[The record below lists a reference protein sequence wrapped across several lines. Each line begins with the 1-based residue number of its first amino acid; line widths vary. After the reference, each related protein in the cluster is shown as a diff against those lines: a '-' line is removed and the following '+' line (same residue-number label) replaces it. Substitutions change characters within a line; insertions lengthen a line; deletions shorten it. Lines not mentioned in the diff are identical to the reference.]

1 MSEVGSSTSI
11 VPAPLRSAGWKPLSR
26 NMSIMRWLSGSTSAT
41 NVAIAVG
48 ARDGREALQEQGAD
62 TMALRIVRDRERH
75 LGPVASERRV
85 HPVADEPRSGHGHD
99 VDVGRVEEQAQHP
112 VGVRR
117 RAEEPQTHVVA
128 LEIVVERVQRS
139 GVGRLGAAERHDG
152 AVTQDLFVD
161 HAATLGARS
170 PRAHP

>member
-1 MSEVGSSTSI
+1 
-11 VPAPLRSAGWKPLSR
+11 
-26 NMSIMRWLSGSTSAT
+26 
-41 NVAIAVG
+41 
-48 ARDGREALQEQGAD
+48 
-62 TMALRIVRDRERH
+62 MALRVVRDGERH
-75 LGPVASERRV
+75 LGPVATERRV
-85 HPVADEPRSGHGHD
+85 HPVGDQPRSGHGHD
-99 VDVGRVEEQAQHP
+99 VDVGRVEEPEKHP

-117 RAEEPQTHVVA
+117 RAEEPQTDVVA

-152 AVTQDLFVD
+152 AVTQDVVVG